1 MVMSTREES
10 LDKIIDK
17 MVDVVEKSKDEI
29 FHISEDART
38 EYEKLVIELNAT
50 KEKVLHYIEAE
61 GILSKEVQASKKRLS
76 TVSKYFDQYSEEEIR
91 QVYEKT
97 HQLQTKL
104 IMLHQEEKALRQK
117 RDDLERRII
126 SLEQT
131 INRADGLVGKVSV
144 VLNYLNNDFQQVNE
158 IIKEAKEKHKFGLK
172 IIQAQ
177 EEERRKISREIHDG
191 PAQMLANIL
200 LRSEVV
206 EKTMRERTLDDAIKE
221 IKIVRSLIRQSLHDV
236 RRIIYDL
243 RPMAL
248 DDLGLIPTLNKY
260 LSTVAEFHN
269 ITIDL
274 TELGINRRLE
284 SKYEVALFRLIQE
297 AVQNSIKHAEASWI
311 HVKLEITDN
320 YLTAVITDNGKGFD
334 PTNKNEDTFGLV
346 GMKERVDM
354 FSGQLVINSKNGQG
368 TKVIVR
374 IPCSD
379 H

>member
-1 MVMSTREES
+1 MVMKAIEES
-10 LDKIIDK
+10 LDNIIDK
-17 MVDVVEKSKDEI
+17 MVGVVEESKDEI
-29 FHISEDART
+29 FQISEDART
-38 EYEKLVIELNAT
+38 EYEKLVLELNTT

-61 GILSKEVQASKKRLS
+61 EILTKEVQASKKRLS
-76 TVSKYFDQYSEEEIR
+76 IVSKYFDQYSEDEIR

-97 HQLQTKL
+97 HHLQTKL
-104 IMLHQEEKALRQK
+104 LMLRQEEKALRQK
-117 RDDLERRII
+117 RDEIERRIV
-126 SLEQT
+126 SLERT
-131 INRADGLVGKVSV
+131 INRAEGLVGKVSV

-200 LRSEVV
+200 LRSELV
-206 EKTMRERTLDDAIKE
+206 EKTMRERTLDDALKE

-248 DDLGLIPTLNKY
+248 DDLGLVPTLNKY

-269 ITIDL
+269 ILIDL
-274 TELGINRRLE
+274 TDLGSNKRLDTQ
-284 SKYEVALFRLIQE
+284 YEVTLFRLIQE
-297 AVQNSIKHAEASWI
+297 AVQNSIKHANATWI
-311 HVKLEITDN
+311 HVKFENTEE
-320 YLTAVITDNGKGFD
+320 YLTAVITDNGKGFEMD
-334 PTNKNEDTFGLV
+334 KKREDTFGII

-354 FSGQLVINSKNGQG
+354 LSGKLVINSKPGKG

-374 IPCSD
+374 IPCPK
-379 H
+379 

>member
-1 MVMSTREES
+1 MNTIEES
-10 LDKIIDK
+10 LDNIIDK
-17 MVDVVEKSKDEI
+17 MVGVVEESKDEI

-61 GILSKEVQASKKRLS
+61 EILTKEVQASKKRLS

-91 QVYEKT
+91 RVYEKT
-97 HQLQTKL
+97 HRLQTKL
-104 IMLHQEEKALRQK
+104 LMLRQEEKALRQK
-117 RDDLERRII
+117 RDDLERRIVA
-126 SLEQT
+126 LERT
-131 INRADGLVGKVSV
+131 INRAEGLVGKVSV

-200 LRSEVV
+200 LRSELV
-206 EKTMRERTLDDAIKE
+206 EKTMRERTLDDALKE

-274 TELGINRRLE
+274 TDLGLNKRLD
-284 SKYEVALFRLIQE
+284 SQYEVTLFRLIQE
-297 AVQNSIKHAEASWI
+297 AVQNSIKHANATWI
-311 HVKLEITDN
+311 HVKFEITDD
-320 YLTAVITDNGKGFD
+320 YLTAVITDNGKGFE
-334 PTNKNEDTFGLV
+334 TNKKQEDTFGLI

-354 FSGQLVINSKNGQG
+354 FSGKLVINSKPGKG

-374 IPCSD
+374 IPCPE
-379 H
+379 

>member
-1 MVMSTREES
+1 MVMKAIEES
-10 LDKIIDK
+10 LDNIIDK
-17 MVDVVEKSKDEI
+17 MVGVVEESKDEI
-29 FHISEDART
+29 FQISEDART
-38 EYEKLVIELNAT
+38 EYEKLVLELNTT

-61 GILSKEVQASKKRLS
+61 EILTKEVQASKKRLS
-76 TVSKYFDQYSEEEIR
+76 IVSKYFDQYSEDEIR

-97 HQLQTKL
+97 HHLQTKL
-104 IMLHQEEKALRQK
+104 LMLRQEEKALRQK
-117 RDDLERRII
+117 RDEIERRIV
-126 SLEQT
+126 SLERT
-131 INRADGLVGKVSV
+131 INRAEGLVGKVSV

-200 LRSEVV
+200 LRSELV
-206 EKTMRERTLDDAIKE
+206 EKTMRERTLDDALKE

-248 DDLGLIPTLNKY
+248 DDLGLVPTLNKY

-269 ITIDL
+269 ILIDL
-274 TELGINRRLE
+274 TDLSSNKRLDTQ
-284 SKYEVALFRLIQE
+284 YEVTLFRLIQE
-297 AVQNSIKHAEASWI
+297 AVQNSIKHANATWI
-311 HVKLEITDN
+311 HVKFENTEE
-320 YLTAVITDNGKGFD
+320 YLTAVITDNGKGFEMD
-334 PTNKNEDTFGLV
+334 KKREDTFGII

-354 FSGQLVINSKNGQG
+354 LSGKLVINSKPGKG

-374 IPCSD
+374 IPCPK
-379 H
+379 

>member
-1 MVMSTREES
+1 MVMNTIEES
-10 LDKIIDK
+10 LDNIIDK
-17 MVDVVEKSKDEI
+17 MVGVVEESKDEI

-61 GILSKEVQASKKRLS
+61 EILTKEVQASKKRLS

-91 QVYEKT
+91 RVYEKT
-97 HQLQTKL
+97 HRLQTKL
-104 IMLHQEEKALRQK
+104 LMLRQEEKALRQK
-117 RDDLERRII
+117 RDDLERRIVA
-126 SLEQT
+126 LERT
-131 INRADGLVGKVSV
+131 INRAEGLVGKVSV

-200 LRSEVV
+200 LRSELV
-206 EKTMRERTLDDAIKE
+206 EKTMRERTLDDALKE

-274 TELGINRRLE
+274 TDLGLNKRLD
-284 SKYEVALFRLIQE
+284 SQYEVTLFRLIQE
-297 AVQNSIKHAEASWI
+297 AVQNSIKHANATWI
-311 HVKLEITDN
+311 HVKFEITDD
-320 YLTAVITDNGKGFD
+320 YLTAVITDNGKGFE
-334 PTNKNEDTFGLV
+334 TNKKQEDTFGLI

-354 FSGQLVINSKNGQG
+354 FSGKLVINSKPGKG

-374 IPCSD
+374 IPCPE
-379 H
+379 

>member
-1 MVMSTREES
+1 MVMKAIEES
-10 LDKIIDK
+10 LDNIIDK
-17 MVDVVEKSKDEI
+17 MVGVVEESKDEI
-29 FHISEDART
+29 FQISEDART
-38 EYEKLVIELNAT
+38 EYEKLVLELNTT

-61 GILSKEVQASKKRLS
+61 EILTKEVQASKKRLS
-76 TVSKYFDQYSEEEIR
+76 IVSKYFDQYSEDEIR

-97 HQLQTKL
+97 HHLQTKL
-104 IMLHQEEKALRQK
+104 LMLRQEEKALRQK
-117 RDDLERRII
+117 RDEIERRIV
-126 SLEQT
+126 SLERT
-131 INRADGLVGKVSV
+131 INRAEGLVGKVSV

-158 IIKEAKEKHKFGLK
+158 FIKEAKEKHKFGLK

-200 LRSEVV
+200 LRSELV
-206 EKTMRERTLDDAIKE
+206 EKTMRERTLDDALKE

-248 DDLGLIPTLNKY
+248 DDLGLVPTLNKY

-269 ITIDL
+269 ILIDL
-274 TELGINRRLE
+274 TDLSSNKRLDTQ
-284 SKYEVALFRLIQE
+284 YEVTLFRLIQE
-297 AVQNSIKHAEASWI
+297 AVQNSIKHANATWI
-311 HVKLEITDN
+311 HVKFENTEE
-320 YLTAVITDNGKGFD
+320 YLTAVITDNGKGFEMD
-334 PTNKNEDTFGLV
+334 KKREDTFGII

-354 FSGQLVINSKNGQG
+354 LSGKLVINSKPGKG

-374 IPCSD
+374 IPCPK
-379 H
+379 

>member
-1 MVMSTREES
+1 MKAIEES
-10 LDKIIDK
+10 LDNIIDK
-17 MVDVVEKSKDEI
+17 MVGVVEESKDEI
-29 FHISEDART
+29 FQISEDART
-38 EYEKLVIELNAT
+38 EYEKLVLELNTT

-61 GILSKEVQASKKRLS
+61 EILTKEVQASKKRLS
-76 TVSKYFDQYSEEEIR
+76 IVSKYFDQYSEDEIR

-97 HQLQTKL
+97 HHLQTKL
-104 IMLHQEEKALRQK
+104 LMLRQEEKALRQK
-117 RDDLERRII
+117 RDEIERRIV
-126 SLEQT
+126 SLERT
-131 INRADGLVGKVSV
+131 INRAEGLVGKVSV

-200 LRSEVV
+200 LRSELV
-206 EKTMRERTLDDAIKE
+206 EKTMRERTLDDALKE

-248 DDLGLIPTLNKY
+248 DDLGLVPTLNKY

-269 ITIDL
+269 ILIDL
-274 TELGINRRLE
+274 TDLSSNKRLDTQ
-284 SKYEVALFRLIQE
+284 YEVTLFRLIQE
-297 AVQNSIKHAEASWI
+297 AVQNSIKHANATWI
-311 HVKLEITDN
+311 HVKFENTEE
-320 YLTAVITDNGKGFD
+320 YLTAVITDNGKGFEMD
-334 PTNKNEDTFGLV
+334 KKREDTFGII

-354 FSGQLVINSKNGQG
+354 LSGKLVINSKPGKG

-374 IPCSD
+374 IPCPK
-379 H
+379 

>member
-1 MVMSTREES
+1 MVMNAIEES
-10 LDKIIDK
+10 LDNIIDK
-17 MVDVVEKSKDEI
+17 MVGVVEESKDEI
-29 FHISEDART
+29 FQISEDART
-38 EYEKLVIELNAT
+38 EYEKLVLELNTT

-61 GILSKEVQASKKRLS
+61 EILTKEVQASKKRLS
-76 TVSKYFDQYSEEEIR
+76 IVSKYFDQYSEDEIR

-97 HQLQTKL
+97 HHLQTKL
-104 IMLHQEEKALRQK
+104 LMLRQEEKALRQK
-117 RDDLERRII
+117 RDEIERRIV
-126 SLEQT
+126 SLERT
-131 INRADGLVGKVSV
+131 INRAEGLVGKVSV

-200 LRSEVV
+200 LRSELV
-206 EKTMRERTLDDAIKE
+206 EKTMRERTLDDALKE

-248 DDLGLIPTLNKY
+248 DDLGLVPTLNKY

-269 ITIDL
+269 ILIDL
-274 TELGINRRLE
+274 TDLSSNKRLDTQ
-284 SKYEVALFRLIQE
+284 YEVTLFRLIQE
-297 AVQNSIKHAEASWI
+297 AVQNSIKHANATWI
-311 HVKLEITDN
+311 HVKFENTEE
-320 YLTAVITDNGKGFD
+320 YLTAVITDNGKGFEMD
-334 PTNKNEDTFGLV
+334 KKREDTFGII

-354 FSGQLVINSKNGQG
+354 LSGKLVINSKPGKG

-374 IPCSD
+374 IPCPK
-379 H
+379 

>member
-1 MVMSTREES
+1 MVMNAIEES
-10 LDKIIDK
+10 LDNIIDK
-17 MVDVVEKSKDEI
+17 MVGVVEESKDEI
-29 FHISEDART
+29 FQISEDART
-38 EYEKLVIELNAT
+38 EYEKLVLELNTT

-61 GILSKEVQASKKRLS
+61 EILTKEVQASKKRLS
-76 TVSKYFDQYSEEEIR
+76 IVSKYFDQYSEDEIR

-97 HQLQTKL
+97 HHLQTKL
-104 IMLHQEEKALRQK
+104 LMLRQEEKALRQK
-117 RDDLERRII
+117 RDEIERRIV
-126 SLEQT
+126 SLERT
-131 INRADGLVGKVSV
+131 INRAEGLVGKVSV

-200 LRSEVV
+200 LRSELV
-206 EKTMRERTLDDAIKE
+206 EKTMRERTLDDALKE

-248 DDLGLIPTLNKY
+248 DDLGLVPTLNKY

-269 ITIDL
+269 ILIDL
-274 TELGINRRLE
+274 TDLGSNKRLDTQ
-284 SKYEVALFRLIQE
+284 YEVTLFRLIQE
-297 AVQNSIKHAEASWI
+297 AVQNSIKHANATWI
-311 HVKLEITDN
+311 HVKFENTEE
-320 YLTAVITDNGKGFD
+320 YLTAVITDNGKGFEMD
-334 PTNKNEDTFGLV
+334 KKREDTFGII

-354 FSGQLVINSKNGQG
+354 LSGKLVINSKPGKG

-374 IPCSD
+374 IPCPK
-379 H
+379 